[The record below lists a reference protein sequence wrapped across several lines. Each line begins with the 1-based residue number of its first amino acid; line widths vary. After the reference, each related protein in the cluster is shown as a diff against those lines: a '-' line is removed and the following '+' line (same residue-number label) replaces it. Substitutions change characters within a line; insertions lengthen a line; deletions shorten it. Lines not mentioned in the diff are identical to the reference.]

1 MLLASARSGVGPG
14 DDSGPSVAAETPNFT
29 VSEVTPRYNCG
40 ELDKLRVLVCDS
52 VHPDGLA
59 ILRTAGFQVD
69 DQAGIDKTKLLE
81 LIPSYEVA
89 IVRGRTK
96 LDASTVKAARKLKI
110 IGRAGVGLDNIDVE
124 AAKGAGIQVWNTPG
138 APSTSVAELTVGLIL
153 SLLRKIPLADKEMK
167 AGRWIKNQLMG
178 EELQGKR
185 VGVIGRAG
193 RIGNEVSRI
202 LTVGF
207 QAEVL
212 GYDVVKPRG
221 VPGLSYDFTESIEE
235 LLQKS
240 EIVTI
245 HVPYTPQTHH
255 LLDGKRLAMMRRGS
269 YLINTSRG
277 DIVEGP
283 SLLELLR
290 QGQLAGAGL
299 DVFHLE
305 PPVDEWEKAIVSLPN
320 GVTVATCHIGAQT
333 HQAQRKES
341 VELAQRIVSEASKTL
356 AQSAR
361 L

>member
-1 MLLASARSGVGPG
+1 M
-14 DDSGPSVAAETPNFT
+14 
-29 VSEVTPRYNCG
+29 
-40 ELDKLRVLVCDS
+40 
-52 VHPDGLA
+52 
-59 ILRTAGFQVD
+59 I
-69 DQAGIDKTKLLE
+69 
-81 LIPSYEVA
+81 
-89 IVRGRTK
+89 
-96 LDASTVKAARKLKI
+96 KAARKLRI

-124 AAKGAGIQVWNTPG
+124 AATARGIQVWNTPG
-138 APSTSVAELTVGLIL
+138 APSTSVAELTIGLIL
-153 SLLRKIPLADKEMK
+153 SLLRKIPFADQEVK

-193 RIGNEVSRI
+193 RIGSEVSRI

-221 VPGLSYDFTESIEE
+221 VPGLSYEFTESIEE

-255 LLDGKRLAMMRRGS
+255 LLDGKRLAMMKRGS

-277 DIVEGP
+277 DIVDGP

-305 PPVDEWEKAIVSLPN
+305 PPVDDWEKAMVSLPN

-333 HQAQRKES
+333 YQAQRRES
-341 VELAQRIVSEASKTL
+341 VELAQKIVSEASKTIV
-356 AQSAR
+356 QPPKP
-361 L
+361 

>member
-1 MLLASARSGVGPG
+1 M
-14 DDSGPSVAAETPNFT
+14 
-29 VSEVTPRYNCG
+29 
-40 ELDKLRVLVCDS
+40 RVLVCDS

-59 ILRTAGFQVD
+59 ILRAAGFEVD
-69 DQAGIDKTKLLE
+69 DQAGIDKAKLVE
-81 LIPSYEVA
+81 LIPNYEVA
-89 IVRGRTK
+89 VVRGRTRF
-96 LDASTVKAARKLKI
+96 DASMIMAARKLRI
-110 IGRAGVGLDNIDVE
+110 IGRAGVGLDNIDLE
-124 AAKGAGIQVWNTPG
+124 AARAGGIQVWNTPG
-138 APSTSVAELTVGLIL
+138 APSTSVAELTIGLIL
-153 SLLRKIPLADKEMK
+153 SLLRKIPLADHEMK

-207 QAEVL
+207 QADVL

-221 VPGLSYDFTESIEE
+221 VPGLSYEFTESIEE

-240 EIVTI
+240 EVVTI

-277 DIVEGP
+277 DIVDGP

-290 QGQLAGAGL
+290 QGRLAGVGL

-305 PPVDEWEKAIVSLPN
+305 PPVDEWEKAMVSLPN
-320 GVTVATCHIGAQT
+320 GTTVATCHIGAQT
-333 HQAQRKES
+333 SQAQRKES
-341 VELAQRIVSEASKTL
+341 VELAQRIVSEA
-356 AQSAR
+356 
-361 L
+361 

>member
-1 MLLASARSGVGPG
+1 M
-14 DDSGPSVAAETPNFT
+14 
-29 VSEVTPRYNCG
+29 
-40 ELDKLRVLVCDS
+40 RVLVCDS
-52 VHPDGLA
+52 IHADGLA
-59 ILRTAGFQVD
+59 ILRAAGIEVD
-69 DQAGIDKTKLLE
+69 DQAGIDRPKLVE
-81 LIPSYEVA
+81 LVPNYEVA

-96 LDASTVKAARKLKI
+96 FDASIIKAAKKLRI
-110 IGRAGVGLDNIDVE
+110 IVRAGVGLDNIDVE
-124 AAKGAGIQVWNTPG
+124 AAKAAGIQVWNTPG

-153 SLLRKIPLADKEMK
+153 SLLRKIPLADREMK
-167 AGRWIKNQLMG
+167 AGHWIKSQLMG
-178 EELQGKR
+178 DELQGKK

-221 VPGLSYDFTESIEE
+221 VPGLSYEFTESIEE

-245 HVPYTPQTHH
+245 HIPYTPQTHH
-255 LLDGKRLAMMRRGS
+255 LLNGRRLAMMRQGS

-277 DIVEGP
+277 DIVDGP
-283 SLLELLR
+283 SLLDLLR

-305 PPVDEWEKAIVSLPN
+305 PPVDEWEKAMISLPN

-333 HQAQRKES
+333 KQAQRRES
-341 VELAQRIVSEASKTL
+341 LELAQKIISEAPKTL
-356 AQSAR
+356 LQPPR

>member
-1 MLLASARSGVGPG
+1 M
-14 DDSGPSVAAETPNFT
+14 
-29 VSEVTPRYNCG
+29 
-40 ELDKLRVLVCDS
+40 RVLVCDS
-52 VHPDGLA
+52 IHPDGLA
-59 ILRTAGFQVD
+59 ILRAAGFQVD
-69 DQAGIDKTKLLE
+69 DQAGIDKAELVE
-81 LIPSYEVA
+81 LIPNYDVA

-96 LDASTVKAARKLKI
+96 FDASMITAARKLRI
-110 IGRAGVGLDNIDVE
+110 IGRAGVGLDNIDLE
-124 AAKGAGIQVWNTPG
+124 AARAGGIKVWNTPG
-138 APSTSVAELTVGLIL
+138 APSTSVAELTIGLIL
-153 SLLRKIPLADKEMK
+153 SLLRKIPLADHEMK

-193 RIGNEVSRI
+193 RIGSEVSRI

-221 VPGLSYDFTESIEE
+221 VPGLSYEFTESLEE

-255 LLDGKRLAMMRRGS
+255 LLDGRRLGMMRRGS

-277 DIVEGP
+277 DILDGP

-305 PPVDEWEKAIVSLPN
+305 PPVDEWEKAMVSLPN
-320 GVTVATCHIGAQT
+320 GGTVATCHIGAQT
-333 HQAQRKES
+333 HQAQRRES
-341 VELAQRIVSEASKTL
+341 VELAQKIVFEASET
-356 AQSAR
+356 AVQTR
-361 L
+361 GR

>member
-1 MLLASARSGVGPG
+1 MQ
-14 DDSGPSVAAETPNFT
+14 
-29 VSEVTPRYNCG
+29 
-40 ELDKLRVLVCDS
+40 VLICDS

-59 ILRTAGFQVD
+59 ILRAAGFQVD
-69 DQAGIDKTKLLE
+69 DQASIDKAKLVE
-81 LIPSYEVA
+81 LIPNYEVA

-96 LDASTVKAARKLKI
+96 FDAGVIKAARRLRV

-124 AAKGAGIQVWNTPG
+124 AAKAAGIQVWNTPG

-153 SLLRKIPLADKEMK
+153 SLLRKIPLADREMK
-167 AGRWIKNQLMG
+167 AGHWIKNQLMG
-178 EELQGKR
+178 EELQGKK

-255 LLDGKRLAMMRRGS
+255 LLNGKRLAMMRRGS

-277 DIVEGP
+277 DIVDGP

-305 PPVDEWEKAIVSLPN
+305 PPVDEWEKALVSLPN
-320 GVTVATCHIGAQT
+320 SVTVATCHIGAQT
-333 HQAQRKES
+333 NQAQRRES
-341 VELAQRIVSEASKTL
+341 VELARKIVSEASKTIV
-356 AQSAR
+356 QPPKP
-361 L
+361 

>member
-1 MLLASARSGVGPG
+1 M
-14 DDSGPSVAAETPNFT
+14 
-29 VSEVTPRYNCG
+29 
-40 ELDKLRVLVCDS
+40 RVLVCDPI
-52 VHPDGLA
+52 HGDGLA
-59 ILRTAGFQVD
+59 ILRAAGFQVD
-69 DQAGIDKTKLLE
+69 DQAGIDKARLVE
-81 LIPSYEVA
+81 VIPNYEVA

-96 LDASTVKAARKLKI
+96 LDANTIKAAKKLKI
-110 IGRAGVGLDNIDVE
+110 IGRAGVGLDNVDVE
-124 AAKGAGIQVWNTPG
+124 VAKAAGIQVWNTPG

-153 SLLRKIPLADKEMK
+153 SLLRKIPFADREMK

-178 EELQGKR
+178 EELQGKK

-255 LLDGKRLAMMRRGS
+255 LLDGKRLAMMRKGS

-277 DIVEGP
+277 DIVDGP
-283 SLLELLR
+283 NLLELLR
-290 QGQLAGAGL
+290 KGQLAGAGL

-305 PPVDEWEKAIVSLPN
+305 PPVDEWEKTMVSLPN

-333 HQAQRKES
+333 QQALQRES
-341 VELAQRIVSEASKTL
+341 VELAQKIISEASKTIV
-356 AQSAR
+356 QPQR
-361 L
+361 P

>member
-1 MLLASARSGVGPG
+1 M
-14 DDSGPSVAAETPNFT
+14 
-29 VSEVTPRYNCG
+29 
-40 ELDKLRVLVCDS
+40 RVLVCDAI
-52 VHPDGLA
+52 HPDGLE
-59 ILRTAGFQVD
+59 ILRSAGFQVD
-69 DQAGIDKTKLLE
+69 DQAGIDRTRLVDS
-81 LIPSYEVA
+81 ISNCEVV

-96 LDASTVKAARKLKI
+96 IDASVIKATSKLRL
-110 IGRAGVGLDNIDVE
+110 IGRAGVGLDNIDLE
-124 AAKGAGIQVWNTPG
+124 AAKAAGIQVWNTPS
-138 APSTSVAELTVGLIL
+138 APSTSVAELTIGLIL
-153 SLLRKIPLADKEMK
+153 SLLRRIPLADREMK
-167 AGRWIKNQLMG
+167 TGRWIKNQLMG
-178 EELQGKR
+178 DELQGKK

-193 RIGNEVSRI
+193 RIGSEVSRI

-221 VPGLSYDFTESIEE
+221 VPGLSYEFTESLDE

-255 LLDGKRLAMMRRGS
+255 LLDGKRLRMMRRGS

-277 DIVEGP
+277 DIVDGP

-305 PPVDEWEKAIVSLPN
+305 PPADEWEKALVSLPN

-333 HQAQRKES
+333 LQAQRRES
-341 VELAQRIVSEASKTL
+341 VELAQKIVSETSKTM
-356 AQSAR
+356 AKPTR
-361 L
+361 P